1 MAIYLTQGGGDE
13 AQVDE
18 IEGKL
23 KSTIPD
29 LKRVPS
35 VEAIDPKSVNGAE
48 RSIIILAAAAPEG
61 ANVDELIDVVRRSS
75 AKPVLHRRWRR
86 HFRPRL

>member
-13 AQVDE
+13 TQVDE

-23 KSTIPD
+23 KSAIPD

-48 RSIIILAAAAPEG
+48 RSIVILAAAAPK
-61 ANVDELIDVVRRSS
+61 APTSTI
-75 AKPVLHRRWRR
+75 
-86 HFRPRL
+86 

>member
-13 AQVDE
+13 AQLDE

-35 VEAIDPKSVNGAE
+35 VDDIDPKSVNGAE
-48 RSIIILAAAAPEG
+48 RSIIILAGAPT
-61 ANVDELIDVVRRSS
+61 SMT
-75 AKPVLHRRWRR
+75 
-86 HFRPRL
+86 

>member
-23 KSTIPD
+23 RSAMPD

-35 VEAIDPKSVNGAE
+35 VEDIDPKSVNGA
-48 RSIIILAAAAPEG
+48 
-61 ANVDELIDVVRRSS
+61 
-75 AKPVLHRRWRR
+75 
-86 HFRPRL
+86 

>member
-1 MAIYLTQGGGDE
+1 MAIYLTQRGGDE
-13 AQVDE
+13 TRVDE

-35 VEAIDPKSVNGAE
+35 VEAIDPKAVNGAE
-48 RSIIILAAAAPEG
+48 RSIVILVAASRMGP
-61 ANVDELIDVVRRSS
+61 NVDELIDVVRRYS
-75 AKPVLHRRWRR
+75 AKPVLHRCRRR
-86 HFRPRL
+86 HFRARL